1 MSMAE
6 DPYQHLEPNRADM
19 QAHLD
24 FLFGDVREYDDGQ
37 VEIAVC
43 MLRGSSKVWQSQL
56 FTTDR
61 LHDAVSYAAASNAAG
76 HNIYVGVALRDP
88 DAAPFGRAS
97 DSDHYATPAVYADL
111 DTAEASAAAASRT
124 KALPPDFV
132 VCTGQHPHL
141 RLQPYWRLEE
151 PITAPEQHRA
161 LCGGLADS
169 LDGDR
174 AVTNPSRIMRL
185 AGSVAWPTKPGR
197 IPEMTSVV
205 RLKYEPRAHAADQ
218 VARAYPAT
226 NKVYSIDASGKN
238 DPIERVGSK
247 NSLGLETGRIED
259 GREAYM
265 RDTILVLL
273 VEWIGT
279 TGSVP
284 SPKELFDVAWPQ
296 YEKGAAVMVPGKNTR
311 GPDEM
316 VRKIASTLRRFERG
330 QLRDRTGQVMTL
342 DSAAQE
348 WKTKAARRV
357 DTPREQEQVIDP
369 TPDRIFIPASDF
381 AAAWKPADYIVD
393 GIIQRGYCYSFTSP
407 TGHGKTSVILNLA
420 ASIGTGKSFA
430 GCETVPGRVG
440 YFAAE
445 NPNDVQARWIGM
457 QDTMGFTEA
466 AVWFCQETIDLQTSF
481 DRISAEAEAAGGFDL
496 IVVDTSQAFFRGD
509 DENSNAQAV
518 THAKA
523 MRRLTRLPGNPC
535 VIILTHPVKTPSKD
549 NLLPRGGG
557 GFLAEVDGNLTLWN
571 DSDMMLMHHQG
582 KLRGPG
588 FAPLNF
594 MLRQVTSPRLA
605 DRKGRA
611 IPTVMAEFISED
623 EYSRR
628 LVENATDQDKVMIL
642 ILSRK
647 GKISVADIA
656 KINGW
661 VSPLGVPQKSKV
673 ARIIK
678 KLKDDKLVATKRN
691 GRLSLTTAGEREI
704 GPKAK
709 ALGIDGAGEDDDSG
723 GDF

>member
-6 DPYQHLEPNRADM
+6 TPHQHLEPNRADM

-37 VEIAVC
+37 IEIAVC

-111 DTAEASAAAASRT
+111 DTAEASAAAAART

-132 VCTGQHPHL
+132 VCTGQHPHV

-161 LCGGLADS
+161 LCGGLADN

-197 IPEMTSVV
+197 VAEMTSVV
-205 RLKYEPRAHAADQ
+205 RLKYPPRSHAVEE
-218 VARAYPAT
+218 VARAYPPT
-226 NKVYSIDASGKN
+226 NNVFTINTAGKN
-238 DPIERVGSK
+238 DPIERVGAK
-247 NSLGLETGRIED
+247 NSLGLDTGVIDD

-265 RDTILVLL
+265 RNTLLAVL
-273 VEWIGT
+273 VEFVGT
-279 TGSVP
+279 NGAIP
-284 SPKELFDVAWPQ
+284 DEQELFDAAWPQ
-296 YEKGAAVMVPGKNTR
+296 YAAHVDLSRPGR
-311 GPDEM
+311 GRDEM
-316 VRKIASTLRRFERG
+316 ARKIKSTLRRLDRG
-330 QLRDRTGQVMTL
+330 QLRDRTGKVLTF
-342 DSAAQE
+342 DSMAEE
-348 WKTKAARRV
+348 WKGKAARK
-357 DTPREQEQVIDP
+357 PEQQGEQAQVIDP

-457 QDTMGFTEA
+457 QDTMGFSDA
-466 AVWFCQETIDLQTSF
+466 AVWFCQDTIDLQTSF
-481 DRISAEAEAAGGFDL
+481 ERISAEAEAAGGFDL

-571 DSDMMLMHHQG
+571 DSDMMVMHHQG

-588 FAPLNF
+588 FAPINF

-647 GKISVADIA
+647 GKISVSEIA

-661 VSPLGVPQKSKV
+661 VSSLGVPQKSKV

-691 GRLSLTTAGEREI
+691 GRLSLTPAGEREI

-709 ALGIDGAGEDDDSG
+709 ALGIDGAGEDDDFG